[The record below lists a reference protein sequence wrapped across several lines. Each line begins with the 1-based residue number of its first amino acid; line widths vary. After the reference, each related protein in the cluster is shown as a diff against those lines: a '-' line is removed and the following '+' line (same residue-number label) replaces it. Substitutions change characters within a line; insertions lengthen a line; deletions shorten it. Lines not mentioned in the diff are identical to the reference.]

1 MRTYSPYFLG
11 LLAAAVLALSS
22 CGSSSNQAQ
31 IRVLN
36 VSTGYNSLDLY
47 ANNGDTSTDT
57 LELQAVPFETTSS
70 YKSIDSATYTLKF
83 KVSGLTDTLASLS
96 GQNLADGS
104 HATYIG
110 FGSSGNFSD
119 LKINEDQGDP
129 DSGFS
134 SVQVYNTAEAGSLDV
149 YLTDPSASL
158 NDASPTFSGV
168 ASGSVSSAATINYG
182 TYRLRVTAA
191 GDKTD
196 LRIDVPSITFNN
208 QQVSSLILTST
219 LGGVL
224 VNAMYLPQQGTL
236 TKYENTQARV
246 RAAVGIADGTTVTA
260 SVGGL
265 SVLNNATVGVIGS
278 TYGQVTAG
286 SAAVTLS
293 VDGNSVAVPN
303 QTLSAGG
310 DYTLLVWSDANGTQT
325 SLISDDN
332 HVPSISTDVK
342 LRLLNGM
349 SALGAPVTLT
359 ANFSPVAE
367 GIAVGQASSPD
378 EVPSGTTD
386 YELDVSNATNGA
398 GLLSKTSVTLQAG
411 DVYTLFVAGGGTAT
425 VIGSLHEDR

>member
-11 LLAAAVLALSS
+11 LLAPAVLALSS

-83 KVSGLTDTLASLS
+83 KVSGLTDTLATLS
-96 GQNLADGS
+96 GQNLADGT

-119 LKINEDQGDP
+119 LKISEDQGDP

-134 SVQVYNTAEAGSLDV
+134 TVQVYNTAEAGALDV

-158 NDASPTFSGV
+158 NDASPTFSAV
-168 ASGSVSSAATINYG
+168 ASGSASSVTTINYG

-196 LRIDVPSITFNN
+196 LRIDVPSITFAN
-208 QQVSSLILTST
+208 QQNSSLILTST

-265 SVLNNATVGVIGS
+265 AVLNNATVGVIGS

-293 VDGNSVAVPN
+293 VDGNSVPVAN

-310 DYTLLVWSDANGTQT
+310 DYTLLVWSDANGTET

-367 GIAVGQASSPD
+367 GVAVGQASTPD
-378 EVPSGTTD
+378 EIPSGTTD
-386 YELDVSNATNGA
+386 YELDVNNATNGA
-398 GLLSKTSVTLQAG
+398 SLLSKTSVTLQAG
-411 DVYTLFVAGGGTAT
+411 DVYTLFVSGGGTTA